1 MEPAVIDS
9 LDADSEADVLPIG
22 RSLRAAYRAKREG
35 NRFYPKA
42 GEIVEMEFAVGTL
55 GLSARKMLLVLMQ
68 KAGGDAWQ
76 DRTFTITK
84 KELRGAHQ
92 SNDRVTDVL
101 DELMNV
107 KVKLR
112 TTSVRNRAAVMTSA
126 LLEWNIEEVSD
137 DGMSIVE
144 YRFAEPARVAISGSD
159 YYAQIRMAV
168 ALAFN
173 SKYALSLYELGTL
186 YLRRRDPCWSGTVEE
201 FRSKIG
207 VPDKIYKNF
216 AILRREVL
224 AKSKLEIDQLSDFV
238 ISWKEIRG
246 DGKGRPVKSLEIRF
260 EPKDNAAIDAAADE
274 LDRPEVGRIA
284 RREDTVVQIV
294 RPPAL
299 LGDGAGF
306 PKDSLHFCP
315 DTRLTTIVVDIG
327 GGWDRDVIAEAYR
340 SHMGEKLE
348 TLRGNALY
356 KSFEGFCRSFVAKR
370 KSV

>member
-1 MEPAVIDS
+1 
-9 LDADSEADVLPIG
+9 
-22 RSLRAAYRAKREG
+22 
-35 NRFYPKA
+35 
-42 GEIVEMEFAVGTL
+42 
-55 GLSARKMLLVLMQ
+55 
-68 KAGGDAWQ
+68 
-76 DRTFTITK
+76 
-84 KELRGAHQ
+84 
-92 SNDRVTDVL
+92 
-101 DELMNV
+101 
-107 KVKLR
+107 
-112 TTSVRNRAAVMTSA
+112 MTSA

-246 DGKGRPVKSLEIRF
+246 DGKGRPVRGLEIRF
-260 EPKDNAAIDAAADE
+260 EPKDSAAVNAAADE

-284 RREDTVVQIV
+284 RRDGTVEQIV

-299 LGDGAGF
+299 LADGTAF

-356 KSFEGFCRSFVAKR
+356 KSFEGFCRAFVAKR
-370 KSV
+370 KAV